1 MGQEDLG
8 QDLDALREDVTKLRA
23 DLSQLAKALLEIG
36 KSETDSA
43 KDKVV
48 DELMAGLRS
57 ARVRGND
64 TVESVEHRIQEKPLM
79 SLLVAFFVGL
89 LLGKLF
95 DRG

>member
-8 QDLDALREDVTKLRA
+8 QDLEALREDVTKLRA
-23 DLSQLAKALLEIG
+23 DLSQLAKALLEKG

-43 KDKVV
+43 KDRVV
-48 DELMAGLRS
+48 EDLMAGLRS
-57 ARVRGND
+57 ARVKGGD
-64 TVESVEHRIQEKPLM
+64 TLESVEHRIQEKPLM
-79 SLLVAFFVGL
+79 SLLIAFFVGL

>member
-1 MGQEDLG
+1 MGQEDIG

-23 DLSQLAKALLEIG
+23 DLSQLAKALLEKG

-48 DELMAGLRS
+48 DELMAGLRT

-79 SLLVAFFVGL
+79 SMLIAFFVGL

-95 DRG
+95 DKG

>member
-1 MGQEDLG
+1 MGQEDIG

-23 DLSQLAKALLEIG
+23 DLSQLAKALLEKG

-48 DELMAGLRS
+48 EELMAGLKT

-64 TVESVEHRIQEKPLM
+64 TVESVEHKIQEKPLM
-79 SLLVAFFVGL
+79 SMLIAFFVGL

-95 DRG
+95 DKS

>member
-8 QDLDALREDVTKLRA
+8 QDLDAVREDVTKLRA

>member
-1 MGQEDLG
+1 MGQEDIG

-23 DLSQLAKALLEIG
+23 DLSQLAKALLEKG
-36 KSETDSA
+36 KNETDSA

-48 DELMAGLRS
+48 EELMAGLKT

-64 TVESVEHRIQEKPLM
+64 TVESVEHKIQEKPLM
-79 SLLVAFFVGL
+79 SMLIAFFVGL

-95 DRG
+95 DKG

>member
-1 MGQEDLG
+1 MGQEDIG
-8 QDLDALREDVTKLRA
+8 QDLEALREDVTRLRA
-23 DLSQLAKALLEIG
+23 DLSQLAKSLVDKG

-43 KDKVV
+43 KEKMV
-48 DELMAGLRS
+48 DELMAGLKS

-64 TVESVEHRIQEKPLM
+64 TVESVEHKIQEKPLM
-79 SLLVAFFVGL
+79 SLLIAFFVGL

>member
-1 MGQEDLG
+1 MGQEDIG

-23 DLSQLAKALLEIG
+23 DLSQLAKALLEKG

-48 DELMAGLRS
+48 EELMAGLKT

-79 SLLVAFFVGL
+79 SMLIAFFVGL

-95 DRG
+95 DKG

>member
-1 MGQEDLG
+1 MGQEDIG

-23 DLSQLAKALLEIG
+23 DLSQLAKALLEKG

-48 DELMAGLRS
+48 EELMAGLKT

-64 TVESVEHRIQEKPLM
+64 TVDSVEHKIQEKPLM
-79 SLLVAFFVGL
+79 SMLIAFFVGL

-95 DRG
+95 DKG

>member
-1 MGQEDLG
+1 MGQEDIG

-23 DLSQLAKALLEIG
+23 DLSQLAKALLEKG
-36 KSETDSA
+36 KSESDSA

-48 DELMAGLRS
+48 EELMAGLRT

-79 SLLVAFFVGL
+79 SMLIAFFVGL

-95 DRG
+95 DKG